1 MPMSINQTSIHWFR
15 QDLRTADNPAL
26 LSAASSGRVIPVYIF
41 DDSIPDELQIS
52 GASKVWLHHSLDSL
66 NHTLNGHLRCFRGN
80 PVTILEK
87 LCKKYNVKYVAWNR
101 AYDPWRIEQDP
112 KVKAILHSIGIK
124 GQSFNGSLLW
134 EPWETLKADGSPY
147 RVFTPFY
154 KNGCLSADA
163 PRPPLS
169 APQICYH
176 DEKLE
181 PSNLDNLGLL
191 DNQSWEADLISKWRV
206 GEDGASAK
214 LENFLNEG
222 IKNYKDGRN
231 FPAQQSVSGLSPHLR
246 WGEISVNT
254 VWYATKKQ
262 LKERPQL
269 GENANHFLS
278 ELGWR
283 EFSYSLLY
291 HFPSLPTKNLNPR
304 FEKFPWVKDQV
315 GLKAWKSGRTG
326 IPIVDAGMRQLW
338 NIGYMHNRLRMIVGS
353 FLVKNLRIHW
363 HHGQAW
369 FWDTLFDADLAN
381 NSAGWQWI
389 AGCGADAAPY
399 FRIFNPVTQ
408 GLKFDPDGSFI
419 RQFVPELE
427 KVPAKY
433 IFDPWNAPQDIL
445 ATSGVVLGET
455 YPNPIVDL
463 KMSREKA
470 LEAFATL
477 KA

>member
-1 MPMSINQTSIHWFR
+1 MTLDQTSIHWFR

-26 LSAASSGRVIPVYIF
+26 LSAASNGRVIPVFIL
-41 DDSIPDELQIS
+41 DDLIPDEFQIG
-52 GASKVWLHHSLDSL
+52 GACKVWLHHSLDSL
-66 NHTLNGHLRCFRGN
+66 NKSLNGHLRCFRGD
-80 PVTILEK
+80 PEAILEN
-87 LCKKYNVKYVAWNR
+87 LCKKYHVKHITWNR
-101 AYDPWRIEQDP
+101 VYDPWRIEQDT
-112 KVKAILHSIGIK
+112 KLKAKLHSIGIK
-124 GQSFNGSLLW
+124 VQSFNGSLLW
-134 EPWETLKADGSPY
+134 EPWETLKADGTPY

-154 KNGCLSADA
+154 KNGCLNANV
-163 PRPPLS
+163 PRTPLKTS
-169 APQICYH
+169 EIYYH
-176 DEKLE
+176 NEKID
-181 PSNLDNLGLL
+181 PNNLNDLGLL
-191 DNQSWEADLISKWRV
+191 DNQPWETDLISKWRV
-206 GEDGASAK
+206 GESGASAK
-214 LENFLNEG
+214 LKTFLSEG

-254 VWYATKKQ
+254 VWHSTKDQ
-262 LKERPQL
+262 IKEHPQL
-269 GENANHFLS
+269 GENANHFLT

-291 HFPSLPTKNLNPR
+291 HFPSLPTENLNPR
-304 FEKFPWVKDQV
+304 FGKFPWVKDQV

-326 IPIVDAGMRQLW
+326 VPIVDAGMRQLW
-338 NIGYMHNRLRMIVGS
+338 KTGYMHNRLRMIVGS

-363 HHGQAW
+363 HDGQAW

-381 NSAGWQWI
+381 NSSGWQWI

-427 KVPAKY
+427 HVPTKY
-433 IFDPWNAPQDIL
+433 IFAPWNAPQDIL

-463 KMSREKA
+463 KISREKA

>member
-1 MPMSINQTSIHWFR
+1 MSFEQTSIHWFR
-15 QDLRTADNPAL
+15 QDLRIADNPAL
-26 LSAASSGRVIPVYIF
+26 LSAARSGRVIPVYIF
-41 DDSIPDELQIS
+41 DDPIPDKFQIG
-52 GASKVWLHHSLDSL
+52 GASRVWLHHSLDNL
-66 NHTLNGHLRCFRGN
+66 DHTLNGQLRCFRGN
-80 PVTILEK
+80 PEIILEK
-87 LCKKYNVKYVAWNR
+87 LCKKYNVKHVVWNR
-101 AYDPWRIEQDP
+101 AYDPWRIEQDT
-112 KVKAILHSIGIK
+112 KVKAKLHSIGINA
-124 GQSFNGSLLW
+124 QSFNGSLLW

-154 KNGCLSADA
+154 KNGCLSADV
-163 PRPPLS
+163 PRPPLG

-176 DEKLE
+176 DEKPE

-191 DNQSWEADLISKWRV
+191 ENQSWEADLISKWRV

-214 LENFLNEG
+214 LEAFLNEG

-262 LKERPQL
+262 LKDSPQL
-269 GENANHFLS
+269 SENANHFLS

-326 IPIVDAGMRQLW
+326 VPIVDAGMRQLW
-338 NIGYMHNRLRMIVGS
+338 KTGYMHNRLRMIVGS
-353 FLVKNLRIHW
+353 FLVKNLRVHW

-419 RQFVPELE
+419 RQYVPELE
-427 KVPAKY
+427 KVPVKY
-433 IFDPWNAPQDIL
+433 IFDPWNAPQDVL
-445 ATSGVVLGET
+445 ATSGVILGQT
-455 YPNPIVDL
+455 YPHPIVDL
-463 KMSREKA
+463 KVSREKA

>member
-1 MPMSINQTSIHWFR
+1 MSPDQISIHWFR

-26 LSAASSGRVIPVYIF
+26 MSAASSGRVIPVYIF
-41 DDSIPDELQIS
+41 DDLIPDEFKIGS
-52 GASKVWLHHSLDSL
+52 ASKVWLHHSLDSL
-66 NHTLNGHLRCFRGN
+66 NNTLDGHLRCFRGN
-80 PVTILEK
+80 PETILEK
-87 LCKKYNVKYVAWNR
+87 LCKKYHVKHITWNR
-101 AYDPWRIEQDP
+101 AYDPWRIEQDT
-112 KVKAILHSIGIK
+112 KLKAKLHSYGIK
-124 GQSFNGSLLW
+124 VQSFNGNLLW

-154 KNGCLSADA
+154 KNGCLNANA
-163 PRPPLS
+163 PRTPLS
-169 APQICYH
+169 PPEICFH
-176 DEKLE
+176 DQKVE
-181 PSNLDNLGLL
+181 PNNLDNLGLL
-191 DNQSWEADLISKWRV
+191 DNKSWEDDLKSEWSV
-206 GEDGASAK
+206 GEDEASAK
-214 LENFLNEG
+214 LKQFLSEG
-222 IKNYKDGRN
+222 INSYKDGRN
-231 FPAQQSVSGLSPHLR
+231 FPAQQSVSGLSPHLH
-246 WGEISVNT
+246 WGEISINT
-254 VWYATKKQ
+254 VWHATKEQ
-262 LKERPQL
+262 LKKHPQL
-269 GENANHFLS
+269 SENANHFLS

-315 GLKAWKSGRTG
+315 GLRAWKSGRTG
-326 IPIVDAGMRQLW
+326 VPIVDAGMRQLW
-338 NIGYMHNRLRMIVGS
+338 KTGYMHNRLRMIVGS

-419 RQFVPELE
+419 RQYVPELE
-427 KVPAKY
+427 KVPVKY
-433 IFDPWNAPQDIL
+433 IFDPWNAPQDVL
-445 ATSGVVLGET
+445 ATSGVVLGEN
-455 YPNPIVDL
+455 YPHPIVDL
-463 KMSREKA
+463 KVSREKA

>member
-1 MPMSINQTSIHWFR
+1 MRLDQTSIHWFR
-15 QDLRTADNPAL
+15 QDLRVADNPAL
-26 LSAASSGRVIPVYIF
+26 LSAARSGCVIPVYIF
-41 DDSIPDELQIS
+41 DDPIPQEFQIG
-52 GASKVWLHHSLDSL
+52 GASRVWLHHSLDSL

-80 PVTILEK
+80 PETILEK
-87 LCKKYNVKYVAWNR
+87 LCKEYNVKHVAWNR
-101 AYDPWRIEQDP
+101 AYDPWRIEQDT
-112 KVKAILHSIGIK
+112 KVKAKLHSIGIK
-124 GQSFNGSLLW
+124 AQSFNGSLLW

-154 KNGCLSADA
+154 KNGCLSADV
-163 PRPPLS
+163 PRSPLS

-214 LENFLNEG
+214 LKIFLNEG

-262 LKERPQL
+262 LKESPQL
-269 GENANHFLS
+269 SENANHFLS

-283 EFSYSLLY
+283 EFSHSLLY
-291 HFPSLPTKNLNPR
+291 HFPFLPTKNLNPR

-338 NIGYMHNRLRMIVGS
+338 NTGYMHNRLRMIVGS

-363 HHGQAW
+363 HDGQSW

-419 RQFVPELE
+419 RQFVPELG

-463 KMSREKA
+463 KISREKA
-470 LEAFATL
+470 LESFATL

>member
-1 MPMSINQTSIHWFR
+1 MSSDQTSIHWFR
-15 QDLRTADNPAL
+15 QDLRVADNPAL
-26 LSAASSGRVIPVYIF
+26 LSAARSGRVIPVYIF
-41 DDSIPDELQIS
+41 DDPIPQEFRIG
-52 GASKVWLHHSLDSL
+52 GASRVWLHHSLDSL

-80 PVTILEK
+80 SETILEK
-87 LCKKYNVKYVAWNR
+87 LCKEYNVKHVTWNR
-101 AYDPWRIEQDP
+101 AYDPWRIEQDTQ
-112 KVKAILHSIGIK
+112 VKAKLHSIGIK

-154 KNGCLSADA
+154 KNGCLNADV

-169 APQICYH
+169 APQICYY

-206 GEDGASAK
+206 GEDAASAK
-214 LENFLNEG
+214 LKIFLNEG
-222 IKNYKDGRN
+222 IKNYKNGRN
-231 FPAQQSVSGLSPHLR
+231 FPAQQSVSRLSPHLR

-262 LKERPQL
+262 LKESPQL
-269 GENANHFLS
+269 SENANHFLS

-283 EFSYSLLY
+283 EFSHSLLY
-291 HFPSLPTKNLNPR
+291 HFPFLPTKNLNQR

-338 NIGYMHNRLRMIVGS
+338 NTGYMHNRLRMIVGS

-363 HHGQAW
+363 HDGQAW

-419 RQFVPELE
+419 RQFVPELG

-463 KMSREKA
+463 KISREKA
-470 LEAFATL
+470 LESFATL